1 MDYNTI
7 WQGLQGQPE
16 PIPIPVSEQ
25 FVNICEQINMS
36 LGPQQWVSIKEQLE
50 VIRDD
55 LDNIHCDIESE
66 DHRYCYVDWD
76 TITCNIRNMQTYID
90 KIKEILAKYI
100 KEENG

>member
-7 WQGLQGQPE
+7 WQGLQGQAGPILYE
-16 PIPIPVSEQ
+16 CPIPASISEQ
-25 FVNICEQINMS
+25 NIS
-36 LGPQQWVSIKEQLE
+36 LGPQQWISIKDQLE
-50 VIRDD
+50 AIKDD

-66 DHRYCYVDWD
+66 DHRYCYEDWD